1 MPRFALILAV
11 AGAAACQQL
20 ETADTI
26 MAKVAASQEGATQS
40 RSNFLYRQ
48 TVLIR
53 MRRANHKLCREE
65 RSEFTVTPGPKGFEK
80 KLTHFVGKY
89 PGKGALVEYDHPHF
103 KYKGVDIDGD
113 VISDLA
119 DGFTNDRKARDGI
132 EKDLFPLTTDEQSKY
147 AFSLT
152 GRETLRGREVYRLS
166 FCPKPHTDDAPWCGE
181 VLVDAVE
188 FEPALITT
196 RLAHGLPF
204 LVKAVL
210 GTDLKYLGFSVA
222 YQRAAGGV
230 WFPVSYGGEF
240 EVRVAFFFKRGIS
253 VSLANSGFKRA
264 DVRSQI
270 SYGPEAPATSPEPAP
285 LH

>member
-1 MPRFALILAV
+1 MQCFALILAI
-11 AGAAACQQL
+11 AGSAACQQL

-26 MAKVAASQEGATQS
+26 MAKVAASQEGATQTRAS
-40 RSNFLYRQ
+40 FLYRQ

-53 MRRANHKLCREE
+53 MRRGNHKLCREE

-80 KLTHFVGKY
+80 KLTHFSGKY
-89 PGKGALVEYDHPHF
+89 AGQGGLVEYDHPHY

-119 DGFTNDRKARDGI
+119 DGFTNDKKAQDGI
-132 EKDLFPLTTDEQSKY
+132 EKDLFPLTTDEQNKY

-152 GRETLRGREVYRLS
+152 GKETLRGREVYRLS
-166 FCPKPHTDDAPWCGE
+166 YCPRPHTEDAPWCGE
-181 VLVDAVE
+181 VLVDAAE
-188 FEPALITT
+188 FEPVLVTT
-196 RLAHGLPF
+196 HLANGLPF
-204 LVKAVL
+204 LVRTLL

-222 YQRAAGGV
+222 YQRAAEGV

-253 VSLANSGFKRA
+253 VALSNSGFQRA

-270 SYGPEAPATSPEPAP
+270 VFGPVRP
-285 LH
+285 